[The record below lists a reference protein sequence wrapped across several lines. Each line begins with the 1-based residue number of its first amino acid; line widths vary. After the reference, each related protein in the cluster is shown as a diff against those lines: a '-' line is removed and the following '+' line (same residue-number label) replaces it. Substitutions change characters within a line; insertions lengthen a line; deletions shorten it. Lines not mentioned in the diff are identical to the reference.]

1 MKTFTC
7 IALVAALGSSTL
19 LTSCET
25 ATGTGALAGATAGA
39 IIGSNT
45 GPHSRYGNGGR
56 TLAGAGIGALAG
68 ALIGSIVDE
77 NRASRRYNDDEY
89 DDQGDR
95 RGRRYP
101 YGESTDYRG
110 YVRSPYRPYNII
122 DVRGIP
128 RGALVID
135 PSTDRP
141 FRNP

>member
-7 IALVAALGSSTL
+7 LGLVAALGSSTL

-25 ATGTGALAGATAGA
+25 ATGTGAALGATAGG
-39 IIGSNT
+39 IIGANT
-45 GPHSRYGNGGR
+45 NSGGTGR
-56 TLAGAGIGALAG
+56 TLAGAGIGAVAG

-77 NRASRRYNDDEY
+77 ERASRTYY
-89 DDQGDR
+89 
-95 RGRRYP
+95 GRTADYP
-101 YGESTDYRG
+101 FGEPTRYRG

-128 RGALVID
+128 HGALVID